1 MATQIELLKKYQI
14 PVRGHLGQHLLMDAN
29 IQHKI
34 IDLLDLKTS
43 DHVLEIGP
51 GLGAL
56 TGHLL
61 GRCRKFVAV
70 EKDLRFAAVLKE
82 EYPAICKPPHQ
93 LIEADFLKYPLQ
105 KIVGTRGRD
114 WKAISNLPYY
124 ITTPILF
131 QLLACKERFSKM
143 VFMMQK
149 EMAYRLFAGPGAKDY
164 GRMTLAVRYAA
175 SVEHAFD
182 VSPGCFTPQPEV
194 ASTVLVL
201 TPHPSD
207 QKLPP
212 KKEKLFFHLIQT
224 AFSQRRKMLLNLLAS
239 DRTLDFQKVQIET
252 VFKKLNIPR
261 SCRGEEL
268 MLKDYFGLT
277 QEFSK
282 KAFSIHS
289 MPDPVK

>member
-14 PVRGHLGQHLLMDAN
+14 PVRGHLGQHLLIDAN

-34 IDLLDLKTS
+34 VDLLELEAS
-43 DHVLEIGP
+43 DQVLEIGP

-61 GRCRKFVAV
+61 DRCKKLIVV
-70 EKDLRFAAVLKE
+70 EKDPRFTAVLKE
-82 EYPAICKPPHQ
+82 EYPKINQKPHE
-93 LIEADFLKYPLQ
+93 LIEADILKTSVEE
-105 KIVGTRGRD
+105 IVGARGRA
-114 WKAISNLPYY
+114 WKVISNLPYY

-131 QLLACKERFSKM
+131 HLLEHKERFSRM

-149 EMAYRLFAGPGAKDY
+149 EVAYRLFAGPGTKDY
-164 GRMTLAVRYAA
+164 GKITLAVRYSA

-201 TPHPSD
+201 TPHSKD
-207 QKLPP
+207 QKLLP

-224 AFSQRRKMLLNLLAS
+224 AFSQRRKMLINLLAS
-239 DRTLDFQKVQIET
+239 DKSLGFSKPQIEAI
-252 VFKKLNIPR
+252 FKKLNIPLT
-261 SCRGEEL
+261 CRGEEL
-268 MLKDYFGLT
+268 LLKDYFGLV
-277 QEFSK
+277 EGFS
-282 KAFSIHS
+282 
-289 MPDPVK
+289 VE